1 MLEPLFP
8 LMCATAQNGSEDT
21 GVEVIPRARIR
32 VPREAL
38 NLGRLAPEK
47 SLVSNHLYSQR
58 DRRVAK
64 R

>member
-1 MLEPLFP
+1 MR
-8 LMCATAQNGSEDT
+8 ATAQNGSEDT